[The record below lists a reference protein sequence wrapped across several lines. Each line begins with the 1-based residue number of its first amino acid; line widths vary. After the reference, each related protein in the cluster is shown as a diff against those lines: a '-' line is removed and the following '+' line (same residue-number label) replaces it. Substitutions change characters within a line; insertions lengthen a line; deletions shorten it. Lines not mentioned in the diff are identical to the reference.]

1 MPTWPSLVTVV
12 LLSVNDYM
20 LSWVNEA
27 PYVDQ
32 TKHDVF
38 YLFIFFVF
46 FYSGNY

>member
-12 LLSVNDYM
+12 LLSVNDL

-27 PYVDQ
+27 RYVDQ

-38 YLFIFFVF
+38 FLILLFSFVLF
-46 FYSGNY
+46 LFW